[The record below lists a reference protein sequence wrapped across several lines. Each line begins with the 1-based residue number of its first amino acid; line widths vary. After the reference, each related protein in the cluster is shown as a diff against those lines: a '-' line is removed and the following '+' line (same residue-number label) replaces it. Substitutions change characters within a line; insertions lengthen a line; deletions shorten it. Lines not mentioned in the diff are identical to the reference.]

1 MEKRMTAIA
10 IVAMGEMGSGIAGR
24 LVENGARV
32 LTSLDGRSA
41 ASADRARAAG
51 VEDLPDAEMIE
62 EAEVFLSIVPPSVAA
77 KTAERF
83 LPLIERSR
91 RKPTYLEC
99 NATAPRTVLSIS
111 EQFAQEGLHFGD
123 AAIIGVSPK
132 PGSAGPRV
140 YMSGPVEKEAELLRR
155 FGLDTRILP
164 GALGDA
170 SALKMAYAGTTK
182 GAHAVMISMML
193 GAVRAGVGEAFVSE
207 MRASQAGR
215 LEAALRQLPMVLR
228 KAYRWDGEME
238 EIARFL
244 EPEAGGAEIF
254 RGAAELY
261 RDLAKDVEAGEGA
274 ERLRLLDQIKSRV

>member
-1 MEKRMTAIA
+1 MTAIA

-32 LTSLDGRSA
+32 LTSLEGRSA

-111 EQFAQEGLHFGD
+111 EQFAREGLHFGD

-170 SALKMAYAGTTK
+170 SALKMAYAGINK
-182 GAHAVMISMML
+182 GFQAIGTAMVL
-193 GAVRAGVGEAFVSE
+193 GAARNGVTDSLVAELKSSQPAFC
-207 MRASQAGR
+207 AW
-215 LEAALRQLPMVLR
+215 LRNQLPLMYS
-228 KAYRWDGEME
+228 KAYRWDGEMR
-238 EIARFL
+238 EIAKFL
-244 EPEAGGAEIF
+244 EPETGSVTMF
-254 RGAAELY
+254 TGAADLY
-261 RDLAKDVEAGEGA
+261 QHVAA
-274 ERLRLLDQIKSRV
+274 EFGIGPDSEMISALNRFVKASI